1 MIMICKECGN
11 EIISGTLFCTNCGA
25 KAEAPEQ
32 EADSDKTVV
41 LWDEEPQQPKQDDD
55 KTVVLWDEEPQQSK
69 QDDDKTVVLWD
80 EEPQQPKQDDDKTV
94 VLWDDEPQSQSQGS
108 TAPKKCPNCGS
119 ENMGD
124 ALFCVECGALMSETK
139 PQPVTPPPAAQPS
152 MTTPP
157 PAMEQQGK
165 SKKEKAKKQPKAPKQ
180 EGEEAKDKKLPIII
194 GAAAAVVVVIIGA
207 IFVMGGLSSKSAGDG
222 RLVYLKDDEF
232 YMAKR
237 SSFQPELITDSF
249 FEDDDNADS
258 VRGMWDVDED
268 EDLFQ
273 YTEDGKYLFYPQD
286 SDDYG
291 GVFDLYYKKA
301 GSKEE
306 GTKLESGI
314 SSYHVCS
321 ADKIL
326 YVKSDKL
333 YLASL
338 KGEKEKLASDV
349 DDDYSYDYG
358 TSENGQYIFWYDE
371 DENYYVQ
378 DMNLKKEKVKIKD
391 VSYVVDISK
400 DMKEIYYMSDDTLYV
415 MKNLKD
421 KVKIASDVDRFYMLG
436 EGDNKK
442 LYYTTLEDD
451 TPYTY
456 ADLVKNDV
464 KKDSEYYEYADEI
477 LENLEDCELNVSEYK
492 AYTYSAATGK
502 SEEVAGF
509 VGEKGIIWGND
520 GDCMA
525 YYLDIDIDA
534 CDKLKLSDVIDDFY
548 FGNSSVMHTVFDYYW
563 KEQADFYLLTADKR
577 IPVAGM
583 QEFYEKPGMINVRD
597 FALNSVTKEV
607 YMPVWYSAEDGSTY
621 DLYVIPYTDKEVECR
636 LITND
641 LYNNRLWQSEQ
652 GITYLCD
659 VDKDGEEGTLFLNG
673 IELAKDVYPGYIR
686 ASEDALYY
694 IKDINSDHD
703 EGTLYMNKNGKETE
717 IAEDVASS
725 YYGVLSDGSVA
736 YLADYSY
743 KKYKGDLFVFTGRK
757 SIAVDED
764 VAAVILY

>member
-1 MIMICKECGN
+1 MICKECGN
-11 EIISGTLFCTNCGA
+11 EILPGTLFCTNCGA

-55 KTVVLWDEEPQQSK
+55 KTVVLWD
-69 QDDDKTVVLWD
+69 
-80 EEPQQPKQDDDKTV
+80 
-94 VLWDDEPQSQSQGS
+94 DEPQSQGS
-108 TAPKKCPNCGS
+108 TAPRKCPNCGS

-165 SKKEKAKKQPKAPKQ
+165 PKKEKAPKQPKQ
-180 EGEEAKDKKLPIII
+180 QGEAAKNGKLPIII
-194 GAAAAVVVVIIGA
+194 GAAVAVVVVIIGA
-207 IFVMGGLSSKSAGDG
+207 IFVMSGLSSKSAGDG

-258 VRGMWDVDED
+258 VRGMWDVDDD

-286 SDDYG
+286 SDDY

-349 DDDYSYDYG
+349 DDDYNYDYG

-421 KVKIASDVDRFYMLG
+421 KVKIASDVDRVYMLG

-477 LENLEDCELNVSEYK
+477 LEDLEDYELNVSEYK

-509 VGEKGIIWGND
+509 AGEKGIIWGND

-525 YYLDIDIDA
+525 YYFDIDIDA

-548 FGNSSVMHTVFDYYW
+548 FGYSDVSMNTAFDYYW

-583 QEFYEKPGMINVRD
+583 QEFYEKPGKIKVRD

-607 YMPVWYSAEDGSTY
+607 YMSVWYSAEDASTY

-641 LYNNRLWQSEQ
+641 LYDGRLWQSEQ
-652 GITYLCD
+652 GIAYLCD
-659 VDKDGEEGTLFLNG
+659 VDKDGDEGTLFLNG

-717 IAEDVASS
+717 IAEDVASY

>member
-1 MIMICKECGN
+1 MICKECGN
-11 EIISGTLFCTNCGA
+11 EILPGTLFCTNCGA

-55 KTVVLWDEEPQQSK
+55 KTVVLWD
-69 QDDDKTVVLWD
+69 
-80 EEPQQPKQDDDKTV
+80 
-94 VLWDDEPQSQSQGS
+94 DEPQSQGS
-108 TAPKKCPNCGS
+108 TAPRKCPNCGS

-165 SKKEKAKKQPKAPKQ
+165 PKKEKAPKQPKQ
-180 EGEEAKDKKLPIII
+180 QGEAAKNGKLPIII
-194 GAAAAVVVVIIGA
+194 GAVAAVVVVIIGA
-207 IFVMGGLSSKSAGDG
+207 IFVMSGLSSKSVGND
-222 RLVYLKDDEF
+222 LVYLKDNEV
-232 YMAKR
+232 YMAKGG
-237 SSFQPELITDSF
+237 SFKPELITDSM
-249 FEDDDNADS
+249 FE
-258 VRGMWDVDED
+258 DED
-268 EDLFQ
+268 EDAASYVNDLLYLIQ
-273 YTEDGKYLFYPQD
+273 YTEDGKYLFYSQD
-286 SDDYG
+286 IDEYG
-291 GVFDLYYKKA
+291 NFDLYYKKA

-306 GTKLESGI
+306 GTKLESGVENYQAY
-314 SSYHVCS
+314 SE
-321 ADKIL
+321 DKIL
-326 YVKSDKL
+326 YDKNGKL

-338 KGEKEKLASDV
+338 KGKEKIAS
-349 DDDYSYDYG
+349 G
-358 TSENGQYIFWYDE
+358 TSVGRISENGQYFFWYEDE
-371 DENYYVQ
+371 DVYVQ
-378 DMNLKKEKVKIKD
+378 DMNLKKDKVKIKD

-421 KVKIASDVDRFYMLG
+421 KVKLASDVATVYMLG

-477 LENLEDCELNVSEYK
+477 LEDLEDYELNVSEYK

-509 VGEKGIIWGND
+509 TGCIGSIWGND
-520 GDCMA
+520 DDGMA
-525 YYLDIDIDA
+525 YYFDIDIDA

-548 FGNSSVMHTVFDYYW
+548 FGYSDVSMNTAFDYYW

-583 QEFYEKPGMINVRD
+583 QEFYEKPGKISVYNSSFR
-597 FALNSVTKEV
+597 LNSVTKEV
-607 YMPVWYSAEDGSTY
+607 YMSVWYSAEDGSTY

-641 LYNNRLWQSEQ
+641 LYDDRMWQSEQ
-652 GITYLCD
+652 GIAYLCD
-659 VDKDGEEGTLFLNG
+659 VDKDGDEGTLFLNG
-673 IELAKDVYPGYIR
+673 IELAKDVYPGDIQ

-743 KKYKGDLFVFTGRK
+743 KKERGDLFVFTGRK
-757 SIAVDED
+757 SIAVDTD
-764 VAAVILY
+764 VTAIVENYDWY

>member
-1 MIMICKECGN
+1 MICKECGN
-11 EIISGTLFCTNCGA
+11 EILPGTLFCTNCGA

-55 KTVVLWDEEPQQSK
+55 RTVVLWDEEPQS
-69 QDDDKTVVLWD
+69 
-80 EEPQQPKQDDDKTV
+80 QP
-94 VLWDDEPQSQSQGS
+94 QGS
-108 TAPKKCPNCGS
+108 AAPRKCPNCGS

-124 ALFCVECGALMSETK
+124 ALFCVECGALMSEPK

-157 PAMEQQGK
+157 PTGQPFMTTPPPSMGQQAK
-165 SKKEKAKKQPKAPKQ
+165 PKKEKTPKSPKAPKQ
-180 EGEEAKDKKLPIII
+180 QGEAAKNGKLPIII
-194 GAAAAVVVVIIGA
+194 GAAAAAVVVIIGA
-207 IFVMGGLSSKSAGDG
+207 VFVMNGLSSKSEGDA

-237 SSFQPELITDSF
+237 NSFQPELITDSF
-249 FEDDDNADS
+249 FEDEDYADS
-258 VRGMWDVDED
+258 VYGMEYVEED
-268 EDLFQ
+268 EDYFQ

-286 SDDYG
+286 YDS

-306 GTKLESGI
+306 GTKLESGV

-338 KGEKEKLASDV
+338 KGEKEKIASDV
-349 DDDYSYDYG
+349 EDDYSYDYG

-371 DENYYVQ
+371 YNTHGYRDYYLQ

-391 VSYVVDISK
+391 VSGYICYQSK

-421 KVKIASDVDRFYMLG
+421 KVKIASDVLDAFMLG

-442 LYYTTLEDD
+442 LYYATLEDKH
-451 TPYTY
+451 PYTY

-477 LENLEDCELNVSEYK
+477 LEDLKYSTLGVSEYK
-492 AYTYSAATGK
+492 AYTYSAATDK
-502 SEEVAGF
+502 SEEVADF
-509 VGEKGIIWGND
+509 YSDSIYPISGN
-520 GDCMA
+520 GGMA
-525 YYLDIDIDA
+525 YYFDIDIDA

-548 FGNSSVMHTVFDYYW
+548 FGSSDVDMYTAFDYYW
-563 KEQADFYLLTADKR
+563 KEQADFYLLTADKL

-583 QEFYEKPGMINVRD
+583 QEFYEKPGKVEVRR

-607 YMPVWYSAEDGSTY
+607 YMPVWYYAEDGSTY

-641 LYNNRLWQSEQ
+641 LYGGSLWQSEQ
-652 GITYLCD
+652 GIAYLCD

-673 IELAKDVYPGYIR
+673 IELAKDVYPGYIK

-736 YLADYSY
+736 YLVDYSY
-743 KKYKGDLFVFTGRK
+743 KKQKGDLFVFTGRK

-764 VAAVILY
+764 VAAVLLY